1 MHFFKRFFAF
11 IASLFSSQETE
22 HSEPLIPKIDP
33 EKLKKKLDLQKIAR
47 EHGAKGIPRSGDT
60 QLTAAEHAVRAELG
74 RMREQTV
81 KYGEQRIK
89 QIQNRLDSIDITLDM
104 NRAIELGN
112 EFVRTSDHY
121 LTREDGRMKD
131 FASDAKTKFQLLSD
145 FRRDNRLPSVPAK
158 SLSSASKF
166 LQIMIVFACCVVEG
180 GLNATFFGSGL
191 EGGLLSGFTMAFMLS
206 SFNVVI
212 CFFAGLGF
220 RNKNHVRGARRVWG
234 WISFASA
241 VVIMIGLGV
250 LISYFRY
257 VLTVDE
263 DASHNAFPLVWQS
276 LRAGIFPIQ
285 DFESLILFFG
295 TIVFGCVGVWKGYN
309 FTDRYP
315 GYAGV
320 WSQYAEAHRRYI
332 ELIEGLRDR
341 LEVEKAEVL
350 LKIDCGV
357 QAAEKAIKAFKFNM
371 NQKSIVKKQVSET
384 LVMADE
390 TLQSLTRYYQNEN
403 MMARPTDA
411 PPPDYFDHPVT
422 FGPLDMPDF
431 SVQKD
436 ELRLDAQEQLLR
448 ELVTEVEPIR
458 ARVQSSFNQQYNQ
471 LQPLQDLV

>member
-1 MHFFKRFFAF
+1 MHFLKRLFAF

-47 EHGAKGIPRSGDT
+47 EHGAKGIPRSSDT

-81 KYGEQRIK
+81 KYGDQRIK
-89 QIQNRLDSIDITLDM
+89 QIQNRLDSIDITLEM

-112 EFVRTSDHY
+112 EFIRTSDHH
-121 LTREDGRMKD
+121 LTREDARIKD
-131 FASDAKTKFQLLSD
+131 FGADTKIKFQILSD
-145 FRRDNRLPSVPAK
+145 FRNENRLPNIPAK
-158 SLSSASKF
+158 CLSGGNKF
-166 LQIMIVFACCVVEG
+166 LRIMLVLVCCVGEG
-180 GLNATFFGSGL
+180 VLNATFFGSGL
-191 EGGLLSGFTMAFMLS
+191 EGGLLSGFSMAFMLS
-206 SFNVVI
+206 FFNVFI

-220 RNKNHVRGARRVWG
+220 RYKNHVKGSRRFGGWG
-234 WISFASA
+234 SFALA
-241 VVIMIGLGV
+241 LTVMLVLGV

-257 VLTVDE
+257 VLTVYE
-263 DASHNAFPLVWQS
+263 DGSQNAFPLVGQS
-276 LRAGIFPIQ
+276 ILAGVFPIQ

-295 TIVFGCVGVWKGYN
+295 TVFFGCIGVWDGYS

-320 WSQYAEAHRRYI
+320 WGQYAEAHRNYI
-332 ELIEGLRDR
+332 ELIEGLRNK
-341 LEVEKAEVL
+341 LESEKADVL
-350 LKIDCGV
+350 QKIDSGV
-357 QAAEKAIKAFKFNM
+357 QVAENAIKTFKFNM
-371 NQKSIVKKQVSET
+371 NQKSVVKKQVSET

-403 MMARPTDA
+403 MMARPNDA

-422 FGPLDMPDF
+422 FGALDMPDF
-431 SVQKD
+431 GVQKD
-436 ELRLDAQEQLLR
+436 EARLGAQEQLLR
-448 ELVTEVEPIR
+448 ELVAEVEPIR